1 MIFID
6 EQGTV
11 LFASRVMA
19 RLLGQEPEAMEG
31 QPLNEWL
38 ATPLQQQWPDLASER
53 EHNLE
58 FLVAGQKMCST
69 PVPCPSRSEDRP
81 LSPSL

>member
-53 EHNLE
+53 EHNLPE
-58 FLVAGQKMCST
+58 LGIKNGVKNELNA
-69 PVPCPSRSEDRP
+69 RSKI
-81 LSPSL
+81 

>member
-1 MIFID
+1 ID

-11 LFASRVMA
+11 LFASRVLA

-58 FLVAGQKMCST
+58 FLVAGQKDVLNARALPIALGGQAAFALT
-69 PVPCPSRSEDRP
+69 
-81 LSPSL
+81 L